1 MRSLYGK
8 FLLFTV
14 MIMIGSFII
23 AFLVVNTFYH
33 QQLRPQNDA
42 KNMKI
47 AENVADYIES
57 DQHIDLDE
65 FLSTQAKVG
74 YKLYITNHAGE
85 DQFYGKPFRL
95 ENLSDQAVEQVL
107 AGEQYHGMRDLPK
120 ETFVTGFFSDEMANT
135 VGVSFTYEEEQY
147 GLFLR
152 PDIKLLFTEIHY
164 LLGGLFVVM
173 VVISLV
179 AMLFVAR
186 KLIQPITKLTAAT
199 KKIGAEDF
207 SLSLPTNR
215 GDEIGQLADSFQSM
229 ANHLQESD
237 ELRKQFINDV
247 SHDFQ
252 TPLQNIKGYAA
263 LLHDAKLSNSER
275 QDYTNIIESETERLS
290 ALTKQLLLLTS
301 LDSLTSPMQQ
311 DAFSLDTQLKE
322 VIQKYRWLMEEK
334 HIALSLELDE
344 INFIGQAEYTEKIWE
359 NLLSNALKYTLDYG
373 MIEVGL
379 EETENDII
387 ITFSDSGVGIDKA
400 HIPFLFDRFYRV
412 DEARHDKVEGTG
424 LGLSIVQQAVAL
436 HQGSIEV
443 TSKLHEGTTFT
454 IRLPKLDEA
463 LND

>member
-42 KNMKI
+42 KNMQI

-85 DQFYGKPFRL
+85 EQFYGEPFRL

-164 LLGGLFVVM
+164 LLGGLFIVM
-173 VVISLV
+173 VVVSLV
-179 AMLFVAR
+179 AMLFIAR

-199 KKIGAEDF
+199 KKIGAENF

-215 GDEIGQLADSFQSM
+215 GDEIGQLAESFQSM

-263 LLHDAKLSNSER
+263 LLHDEKLSKSER

-301 LDSLTSPMQQ
+301 LDSLTSPRQQ
-311 DAFSLDTQLKE
+311 GTFSLDTQLKE

-359 NLLSNALKYTLDYG
+359 NLLSNALKYTPDNG

-379 EETENDII
+379 EDTENDII

-400 HIPFLFDRFYRV
+400 HIPLLFDRFYRV

-443 TSKLHEGTTFT
+443 TSQLHEGTTFT
-454 IRLPKLDEA
+454 IRLPKLDES